1 MEKKLLNKI
10 AIVTGGCRGIGLA
23 ISEELL
29 KNGAYVFAL
38 DYVIPENIEFENSN
52 YAAYFKTIQADVSSE
67 ESVNAA
73 IEQVLKEKE
82 AIHIL
87 VNNAGITRDNL
98 LIKMS
103 EKEWDSV
110 LDTNL
115 KGAFIC
121 SKAVAKTMMLQRQG
135 RIVNVSSVVGAMGN
149 AGQSN
154 YSASKAGMMG
164 FTKSLAKE
172 LGSRNILVNCIAPGY
187 VRSAMTDA
195 LNDEQKKQFLNN
207 IPLKRVA
214 EPSDIANLTM
224 FLVSEESSYI
234 TGQVIHINGGLFM

>member
-1 MEKKLLNKI
+1 MENKLLNKI

-23 ISEELL
+23 IAEELI
-29 KNGAYVFAL
+29 KNGVFVYAL
-38 DYVIPENIEFENSN
+38 DYVIPENIQFENSSFKER
-52 YAAYFKTIQADVSSE
+52 FKTIQADVSSE
-67 ESVNAA
+67 ESVNTA
-73 IEQVLKEKE
+73 IEQILKEKE

-98 LIKMS
+98 LIRMS

-135 RIVNVSSVVGAMGN
+135 RIVNISSVVGAMGN
-149 AGQSN
+149 AGQAN

-172 LGSRNILVNCIAPGY
+172 LGSRNIIVNCIAPGY

>member
-1 MEKKLLNKI
+1 MENKLLNKI

-29 KNGAYVFAL
+29 RNGAYVFAL
-38 DYVIPENIEFENSN
+38 DYVIPDEIQLQDSSFKER
-52 YAAYFKTIQADVSSE
+52 FKTIQADVSSE

-135 RIVNVSSVVGAMGN
+135 RIVNISSVVGAMGN
-149 AGQSN
+149 AGQAN

-172 LGSRNILVNCIAPGY
+172 LGSRNIIVNCIAPGY

>member
-1 MEKKLLNKI
+1 MEKKLVNKI

-38 DYVIPENIEFENSN
+38 DYVIPEDIQLQYKSLKEN
-52 YAAYFKTIQADVSSE
+52 FKTIQADVSSE

-73 IEQVLKEKE
+73 IEQILKEKE

-115 KGAFIC
+115 KGAYLC
-121 SKAVAKTMMLQRQG
+121 TKAVAKQ
-135 RIVNVSSVVGAMGN
+135 
-149 AGQSN
+149 
-154 YSASKAGMMG
+154 
-164 FTKSLAKE
+164 
-172 LGSRNILVNCIAPGY
+172 
-187 VRSAMTDA
+187 
-195 LNDEQKKQFLNN
+195 
-207 IPLKRVA
+207 
-214 EPSDIANLTM
+214 
-224 FLVSEESSYI
+224 
-234 TGQVIHINGGLFM
+234 

>member
-38 DYVIPENIEFENSN
+38 DYVIPDEIQLQDSSLKEN
-52 YAAYFKTIQADVSSE
+52 FKTIQADVSSE

-135 RIVNVSSVVGAMGN
+135 RIVNIASIIGAIGN
-149 AGQSN
+149 AGQAN

>member
-1 MEKKLLNKI
+1 MENKLLNKI

-38 DYVIPENIEFENSN
+38 DYVIPDEIKLQDSSLKER
-52 YAAYFKTIQADVSSE
+52 FKTIQADVSSE
-67 ESVNAA
+67 ESVNTA
-73 IEQVLKEKE
+73 IGQILKEKE

-135 RIVNVSSVVGAMGN
+135 RIVNIASIIGTIGN
-149 AGQSN
+149 AGQAN